1 MNNESKKLERLI
13 TPVKKKRPEESV
25 ALETPD
31 IVTEASKMIQNIE
44 MDEYNV
50 KRRKNM
56 IFVSGNLRSGRRIT
70 LKIEE
75 TPHGSS
81 MTATNYDMTKKKSE
95 YMDEILR
102 LSKNHT
108 QEEIAATLGMS
119 QSQVSKLKRKA
130 LLINK

>member
-1 MNNESKKLERLI
+1 MNNESKKLECTI
-13 TPVKKKRPEESV
+13 TPVKRKRPEESV

-31 IVTEASKMIQNIE
+31 IVTEVSEMIQNFE
-44 MDEYNV
+44 MDEYNM

-75 TPHGSS
+75 TPHGNS

-95 YMDEILR
+95 YMNEILR
-102 LSKNHT
+102 LSKDHT

>member
-1 MNNESKKLERLI
+1 MNNESKKLECPI
-13 TPVKKKRPEESV
+13 TFGERKSPEESV
-25 ALETPD
+25 VLETPD
-31 IVTEASKMIQNIE
+31 IVTEVSGMIQKFE
-44 MDEYNV
+44 MDEYNM

-56 IFVSGNLRSGRRIT
+56 IFVSGNLRSGHRIT

-102 LSKNHT
+102 LSKDHT